1 MTIIEVKNKKQLKQF
16 IDFPN
21 QLYKRDT
28 NYIFK
33 NDKAIFYKLKIKVLK
48 EKFIKCLMYEKNS
61 VIGGRVA
68 FYYGI
73 HEKVKTC
80 FFIYLDFIENAKI
93 VNEMFDYIFQDMKV
107 NEVNKIIGPASHD
120 IFDDNGV
127 LVQGFDFPPSVF
139 STYNNNYYGNILE
152 NFGFEK
158 LNDYVDLKINENL
171 IRQKDLNVI
180 ALTMRR
186 RYNFEIIKASSIKNK
201 NELIA
206 QIFNDTKPGKEE
218 YIKKYLSF
226 IEKQI
231 NYDFVLIAK
240 EKETDEPMAC
250 IVAVPDYNE
259 MHTKKSKIIKA
270 YRLRKKQTK
279 KVKIIELRIMPK
291 YYKTDLGIYLCSQ
304 LLKLLDEQNIQN
316 VSIGRIKENDSYN
329 MKIYR
334 KLGAEIS
341 HVYRLYKYDIDQNKE
356 K

>member
-61 VIGGRVA
+61 VIVGRVA

-158 LNDYVDLKINENL
+158 LYDYVDLKIN
-171 IRQKDLNVI
+171 
-180 ALTMRR
+180 
-186 RYNFEIIKASSIKNK
+186 
-201 NELIA
+201 
-206 QIFNDTKPGKEE
+206 
-218 YIKKYLSF
+218 
-226 IEKQI
+226 
-231 NYDFVLIAK
+231 
-240 EKETDEPMAC
+240 
-250 IVAVPDYNE
+250 
-259 MHTKKSKIIKA
+259 
-270 YRLRKKQTK
+270 
-279 KVKIIELRIMPK
+279 
-291 YYKTDLGIYLCSQ
+291 
-304 LLKLLDEQNIQN
+304 
-316 VSIGRIKENDSYN
+316 
-329 MKIYR
+329 
-334 KLGAEIS
+334 
-341 HVYRLYKYDIDQNKE
+341 
-356 K
+356 